1 MEFFAPSAPTRP
13 VPGGSAPRPPFSR
26 RARPQTP
33 DGLKDLPGVP
43 VQKRVRVDL
52 VRLAAYERVCG
63 FATGAEAMP
72 VTYPHVL
79 AFPMTVRVM
88 ASRAFPLPVLG
99 LVHTST
105 EMTQRCGLPADGE
118 YEISVCV
125 EGLAAHRRGTEAT
138 VVTEARLAGTL
149 VWESRNTYLARHATA
164 GATPGPRD
172 GVAERTPLPAVA
184 EWRFAGDVG
193 RRYGAVSRDR
203 NPIHLYP
210 LTARLFGFARPI
222 AHGMWTVARC
232 LAELPA
238 GGESLTVRAEFKA
251 PVRLP
256 GTVTYAT
263 EGNRF
268 ELRGAMQRLHLTGE
282 VQPAPM

>member
-1 MEFFAPSAPTRP
+1 MKSKGPSSSTA
-13 VPGGSAPRPPFSR
+13 G
-26 RARPQTP
+26 RAERS
-33 DGLKDLPGVP
+33 LPGAP

-52 VRLAAYERVCG
+52 ARLAAYERVCG
-63 FATGAEAMP
+63 FATGAVAMP

-105 EMTQRCGLPADGE
+105 EMTQRRGLPADGE

-149 VWESRNTYLARHATA
+149 VWESRNTYLARHSTA
-164 GATPGPRD
+164 GAPGPRD
-172 GVAERTPLPAVA
+172 DVAERTPLPAVA

-238 GGESLTVRAEFKA
+238 DGESLTVRAEFKA

-256 GTVTYAT
+256 GTVTYAA